1 MSLLSFFLSLFFTIL
16 KLILCFFKIRF
27 SGFPFLPLTD
37 TTTTIYCTL
46 HNSPSSTHTWLS
58 GGVPL
63 AVPRIRRTTTPCE
76 EENCPLLGH
85 TTVRHQSPWVQT
97 CSKHTSKLHSPLP
110 PRYRLTPSAPEDDR
124 ENPCSAGGMCGRQRA
139 PGVVYLA
146 SLRAEMQAA
155 IPCVPKC
162 SVRITF

>member
-1 MSLLSFFLSLFFTIL
+1 MLLQNTFFRFPIPSVNWHDHNYLLYTAQQPLFHPHL
-16 KLILCFFKIRF
+16 VEWGSPF
-27 SGFPFLPLTD
+27 SSPTHTQNNHSMWRRELPTAG
-37 TTTTIYCTL
+37 T
-46 HNSPSSTHTWLS
+46 HNSPPSKPLSPNLQQTH
-58 GGVPL
+58 
-63 AVPRIRRTTTPCE
+63 IQTPQ
-76 EENCPLLGH
+76 P
-85 TTVRHQSPWVQT
+85 P
-97 CSKHTSKLHSPLP
+97 HSPLP

-124 ENPCSAGGMCGRQRA
+124 ENPCSAGGMWGRQRA